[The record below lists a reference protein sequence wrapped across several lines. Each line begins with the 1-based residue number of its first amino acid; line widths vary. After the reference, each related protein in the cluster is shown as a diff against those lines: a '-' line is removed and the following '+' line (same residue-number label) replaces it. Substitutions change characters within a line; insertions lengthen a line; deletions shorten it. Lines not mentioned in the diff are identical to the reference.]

1 MALVP
6 GRWGVKLPSS
16 VGTGES
22 ASRLTPVIAAG
33 VRFLLAVFG
42 DFSSPHRLSECPH
55 DVTAACP
62 RVSNERARDG
72 SHSLLQPHLGSGYN
86 TARAG
91 HSPTSVTQSNSG
103 MWEGLPKVEPQ
114 ESRRSEAI
122 WEMEHGDPP
131 LLSIPNPAAT
141 NLLACFPL
149 HACGREAFH
158 RERSAGQVTRIN
170 SPSSPHTA
178 VRHRHCAH
186 FTDEGFDVH
195 RGPSARSHE
204 DSQHPREQKSLGMRF
219 LDGLF

>member
-1 MALVP
+1 MVLVP

-33 VRFLLAVFG
+33 VRFLLAVPG

-72 SHSLLQPHLGSGYN
+72 SHSVLQPHLGSGYN

-122 WEMEHGDPP
+122 WEMEHGDAP

-149 HACGREAFH
+149 HACGGEVFH
-158 RERSAGQVTRIN
+158 RVRSITVSHSTKGKRHGQGTRL
-170 SPSSPHTA
+170 
-178 VRHRHCAH
+178 RHRITRRKSKYLNSKYLSSCLLVSTNHTLCS
-186 FTDEGFDVH
+186 G
-195 RGPSARSHE
+195 
-204 DSQHPREQKSLGMRF
+204 HPASY
-219 LDGLF
+219 